1 METTAFLLTLF
12 SSFLW
17 GISPIITK
25 RLIMKYDRYT
35 IMILFS
41 FTYVFC
47 LLLTIPYYGKGLIKD
62 MVKFDNSD
70 VLIILFQGIFVL
82 FFGNIIYYY
91 VLKDNNTSLITA
103 LESCAPFFT
112 LILSYFLLNEKINIS
127 GVIGIVFIVV
137 GVFFISYNDT
147 KLNVFETFLSKD

>member
-1 METTAFLLTLF
+1 
-12 SSFLW
+12 
-17 GISPIITK
+17 
-25 RLIMKYDRYT
+25 MKYDRYT